1 MNAVLRRRSRAGTLA
16 GAVLC
21 ILFLVV
27 SPLARPEAA
36 SAHAQF
42 DTSDPA
48 PNSVLQTPPPRI
60 TLHFTEPL
68 ENAYSRVELYDE
80 TGARVQG
87 VVSQFDAQ
95 NRQTMTLPL
104 PGALANGTYSAVWRT
119 LSAADGHRAKG
130 YVAFTI
136 GTAANIRT
144 VIPPAAA
151 DSVGPSLLLRTL
163 SRWIP
168 LLGLALSLAV
178 WPVWLMVLRPAIS
191 PAWQVGP
198 ALTRRVRRLA
208 ALGMLTTALGSV
220 FALGVQALGT
230 VEGAGLV
237 RSLATTMTDTRYG
250 RLWLLRMVLLLVYAL
265 LLLLAAWWRPRR
277 HPAMTSLTL
286 LAAFALPLPFSLISH
301 AAAQTTGRGTAVASD
316 MAHLIGASL
325 WVGGLFLFVGALL
338 PTLRALTPRVA
349 ASSSPR
355 RSRAS
360 RRSRSAPGRCLRSP
374 GSTAPG
380 STSAIWRG
388 CATPPTAIR

>member
-1 MNAVLRRRSRAGTLA
+1 
-16 GAVLC
+16 
-21 ILFLVV
+21 
-27 SPLARPEAA
+27 
-36 SAHAQF
+36 
-42 DTSDPA
+42 
-48 PNSVLQTPPPRI
+48 
-60 TLHFTEPL
+60 
-68 ENAYSRVELYDE
+68 
-80 TGARVQG
+80 
-87 VVSQFDAQ
+87 
-95 NRQTMTLPL
+95 
-104 PGALANGTYSAVWRT
+104 
-119 LSAADGHRAKG
+119 
-130 YVAFTI
+130 
-136 GTAANIRT
+136 
-144 VIPPAAA
+144 
-151 DSVGPSLLLRTL
+151 
-163 SRWIP
+163 
-168 LLGLALSLAV
+168 
-178 WPVWLMVLRPAIS
+178 
-191 PAWQVGP
+191 
-198 ALTRRVRRLA
+198 
-208 ALGMLTTALGSV
+208 MLTTALGSV